1 MKSRLAFVVKI
12 LPLPP
17 LSQPRVLL
25 HVSRHLE
32 EECHAHAAWLRM
44 AEAGQELQESVSCP
58 HCGEMIKRSNLKIH
72 ERYTC
77 HWVKEPCANLGCGAF
92 VPRIR
97 RAEHERQS
105 CGASVAVR
113 RRRRLARARALSKYP
128 RDWAQDDA

>member
-1 MKSRLAFVVKI
+1 MKSRLALVVKT

-72 ERYTC
+72 ESYTC
-77 HWVKEPCANLGCGAF
+77 HWVKEPCTNLGCGAF